1 MLNWS
6 NTSPTGAAKVPGI
19 SPYVTNGSRIGWVVY
34 AATARDLNDVNGGA
48 NVVID
53 EADRTATTCYMRGL
67 SEHLKFQ
74 TSSGVPWLHRR
85 IAFCVR
91 GVTVFHQ
98 PQVSD
103 APITVPF
110 NRAETSNGWTRS
122 WIDMDINNAPLS
134 YIAQRGLLF
143 RGQEGADWT
152 DIMSAQVDTR
162 RVDLKF
168 DKVYR
173 ISSGN
178 ANGVFRER
186 KLWHPMNKN
195 LVYDDDESGA
205 GENGGTFSVNDK
217 RGMGDYFIVDIFQP
231 GTGATATDY
240 LQVTSATSL
249 YWHEK

>member
-1 MLNWS
+1 
-6 NTSPTGAAKVPGI
+6 
-19 SPYVTNGSRIGWVVY
+19 
-34 AATARDLNDVNGGA
+34 
-48 NVVID
+48 
-53 EADRTATTCYMRGL
+53 
-67 SEHLKFQ
+67 
-74 TSSGVPWLHRR
+74 
-85 IAFCVR
+85 
-91 GVTVFHQ
+91 
-98 PQVSD
+98 
-103 APITVPF
+103 
-110 NRAETSNGWTRS
+110 
-122 WIDMDINNAPLS
+122 
-134 YIAQRGLLF
+134 
-143 RGQEGADWT
+143 
-152 DIMSAQVDTR
+152 VDTR